1 MPKLPSNGFESFEAA
16 EKPEPGISMHL
27 PIKHFTMN
35 DVTAAKDR
43 WKWNRLFQYFLQGLL
58 VVAPVTI
65 TFYIIYRLV
74 SSVDSLVPIF
84 PHKDASGNIINQ
96 NYGLGFIVI
105 IVALIGVGYLSSNFI
120 TRKIFNLFDY
130 WLEHTPGIKLIY
142 PPIKDFFEAFA
153 GNKRKFNRAVLINLH
168 GENVWQIGFITD
180 DDAMGLGL
188 KDYITVYVPMSYSFS
203 GNTYIVP
210 QGRVRKIEHV
220 SSADALKYAISGGIS
235 ELDEE
240 KVKNIY

>member
-1 MPKLPSNGFESFEAA
+1 M
-16 EKPEPGISMHL
+16 
-27 PIKHFTMN
+27 
-35 DVTAAKDR
+35 KDTTSIQER

-65 TFYIIYRLV
+65 TFWLVYRFV

-84 PHKDASGNIINQ
+84 PEKDASGNLINR

-105 IVALIGVGYLSSNFI
+105 IIALIAVGYLSSNFI

-142 PPIKDFFEAFA
+142 SSIKDFFEAFA

-168 GENVWQIGFITD
+168 GENVYQIGFITD
-180 DDAMGLGL
+180 NDASELGL
-188 KDYITVYVPMSYSFS
+188 KDFITVYVPMSYSFA

-210 QGRVRKIEHV
+210 NSRVRKIEHV
-220 SSADALKYAISGGIS
+220 SPADVLKYAVSGGIS
-235 ELDEE
+235 GLQED
-240 KVKNIY
+240 KGRIY